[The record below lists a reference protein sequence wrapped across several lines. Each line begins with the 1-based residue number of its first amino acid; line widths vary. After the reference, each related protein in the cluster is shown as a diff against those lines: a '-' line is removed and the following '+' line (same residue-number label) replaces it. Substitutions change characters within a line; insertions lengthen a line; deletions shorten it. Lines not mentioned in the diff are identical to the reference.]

1 MKRIV
6 SISLL
11 IVLFCGISVM
21 LVSAGPQLPIA
32 VDDDY
37 DYLWCEIG
45 CPFIGGPPN
54 VMSNDYDPNGR
65 PLTVELVSDP
75 SHGTVSLEDDGSFT
89 YDPEWFYLG
98 EDSFTYCACNGQQYS
113 KEACVTISIQP
124 NFEAPRAVP
133 DGYTVLPDSILY
145 IPVSGVL
152 ANDGGVSYLPE
163 QLCADLIEDP
173 KHGNLCLNLDGS
185 FTYAPFS
192 GFTGTDE
199 FLYVA
204 SPAWD
209 VYAFSCYTPV
219 TITVSDSNHCVPEF
233 PGEVLILPG
242 IILGIFAIAV
252 RIQKRR

>member
-6 SISLL
+6 SVSLRIL
-11 IVLFCGISVM
+11 LFCGIGVM
-21 LVSAGPQLPIA
+21 LVSAEPQPPIA
-32 VDDDY
+32 VDDNY

-65 PLTVELVSDP
+65 PLTVELVSNP
-75 SHGTVSLEDDGSFT
+75 SHGTVFLGDDGTFT
-89 YDPEWFYLG
+89 YDPEWFFLG
-98 EDSFTYCACNGQQYS
+98 EDLFTYCAYNGQQYS
-113 KEACVTISIQP
+113 EPACVTINVQP
-124 NFEAPRAVP
+124 NFEAPCAVP
-133 DGYTVLPDSILY
+133 DGYTVLPDTLLD

-152 ANDGGVSYLPE
+152 ANDGGVTYNPE
-163 QLCADLIEDP
+163 QLCADLIEGT

-185 FTYAPFS
+185 FTYTPDP

-219 TITVSDSNHCVPEF
+219 TIMVRDSNHCVPEF
-233 PGEVLILPG
+233 PGLFVIISG
-242 IILGIFAIAV
+242 IILGMAFIAARM
-252 RIQKRR
+252 RICR